1 MSKYLVYLCLGLLW
15 SCQINADHFEECEGA
30 EDETFVQSWESCQSY
45 VYCQG
50 EDSLKGE
57 CGEGEYFD
65 AATGECDVAANV
77 QCFLDEVDEPAD
89 PEPEPEAEEEEEIVP
104 ATPQPTEPPTAP
116 PTEVDI
122 LDIAPVVKPSCPISD
137 DPSQVILMASNES
150 CTNYYLCYHGH
161 AMEMHCT
168 NQLYFNSISGQCDYP
183 ENVQCALED
192 PRSHKCLPHMTEF
205 FPHPDN
211 CNYFYYC
218 IKGFLTL
225 QQCPFYYGWDIERRS
240 CVQISVAK
248 CYGNSR
254 RLQAGNSPALRGKTR
269 NNSLYLGGVVYP

>member
-15 SCQINADHFEECEGA
+15 SCQINADTFEECEGA

-50 EDSLKGE
+50 EDSVKGE

-104 ATPQPTEPPTAP
+104 ATPRPTEPPTVP

-122 LDIAPVVKPSCPISD
+122 LDIAPVVKPNCPISD

-150 CTNYYLCYHGH
+150 CANYYLCYHGH
-161 AMEMHCT
+161 AMEMHCP
-168 NQLYFNSISGQCDYP
+168 NQLYFNSVSGQCDYP
-183 ENVQCALED
+183 EKVQCAVGFDFRFL
-192 PRSHKCLPHMTEF
+192 SICKC
-205 FPHPDN
+205 
-211 CNYFYYC
+211 
-218 IKGFLTL
+218 
-225 QQCPFYYGWDIERRS
+225 
-240 CVQISVAK
+240 
-248 CYGNSR
+248 
-254 RLQAGNSPALRGKTR
+254 
-269 NNSLYLGGVVYP
+269 